1 VWRCENRGGEEKR
14 REEKRMRGVGISEG
28 AYRGRRQKMRREK
41 LKRCVAQI
49 ADNIARSKRW
59 S

>member
-1 VWRCENRGGEEKR
+1 VRIEGEKR